1 MQSGDIFR
9 LDDDAI
15 VDMENQEFSVI
26 WKDKQ
31 KNEHRLEPGT
41 QFRITRDGLSG
52 LPVEVRASKI
62 NPDTGKCGRGRPR
75 RFPASVVAR
84 LLGADLAAATA
95 SVTQPKPVPAQVTSP
110 TQPSQNTPNS
120 VSSNSDDADFV
131 AQSEV
136 SEPEVDAEEQAKID
150 AERKARV
157 ASLLGLVGSEDTN
170 DDW

>member
-9 LDDDAI
+9 LDNDAI
-15 VDMENQEFSVI
+15 VDMENQEFSVV

-62 NPDTGKCGRGRPR
+62 NPDTGKCSRGRPR
-75 RFPASVVAR
+75 RFPAIVVAR
-84 LLGADLAAATA
+84 LLGADLTAITQAQSKTSAAEAT
-95 SVTQPKPVPAQVTSP
+95 QD
-110 TQPSQNTPNS
+110 TPNS
-120 VSSNSDDADFV
+120 VSTSSDDDFV
-131 AQSEV
+131 SQSEV

-157 ASLLGLVGSEDTN
+157 ASLLGLVDSDDTE